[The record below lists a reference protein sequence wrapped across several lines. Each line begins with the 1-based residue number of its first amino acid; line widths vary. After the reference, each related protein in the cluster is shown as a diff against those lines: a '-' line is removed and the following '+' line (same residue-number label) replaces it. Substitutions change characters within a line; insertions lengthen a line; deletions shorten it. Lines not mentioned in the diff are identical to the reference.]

1 MLLHKESNDPEVPEI
16 EVEDVDDILK
26 GSGIPAEKVSAFNE
40 ACRREFGESA
50 VLNPINVMET
60 KKFEMTTPQVKI
72 TVDPEYTDLI
82 ETKVIDGRCCLII
95 PVEDGITVNGIEVF
109 EMCTR
114 FPPASE

>member
-1 MLLHKESNDPEVPEI
+1 MSQCSWA
-16 EVEDVDDILK
+16 
-26 GSGIPAEKVSAFNE
+26 SGIPAEKVSAFNE

-50 VLNPINVMET
+50 ALNPINVMET

-95 PVEDGITVNGIEVF
+95 PVEDGITVNGIKVF